1 METRMPRGAWSG
13 SAGKKIFIIV
23 SILLLASACSKSQA
37 PVQPAPISQNQPAQ
51 NQTPTPAPPA
61 ATSTASSTKPA
72 IPSAPLTLSV
82 YNNAPEHFKI
92 LYLSNFNLYTGAQ
105 VKANKT
111 KGVDFSACVPYGIS
125 PSLCFGLNNQP
136 YANTN
141 LESAA
146 VAVSILKN
154 KTNIGDCGTFTPQEL
169 NGGQVSDS
177 VQGGNGVVFI
187 TAKATDAGAGNFYE
201 THFNRAFYGTICYE
215 IDETTHWTNAQNYS
229 PARAE
234 FDKADV
240 WSKLDV
246 LRNGFQFVK

>member
-1 METRMPRGAWSG
+1 M
-13 SAGKKIFIIV
+13 KKYIILTV
-23 SILLLASACSKSQA
+23 ILLLASACSK
-37 PVQPAPISQNQPAQ
+37 QPADVQTSPSQNPPAQ
-51 NQTPTPAPPA
+51 NLTPTPAPPA

-82 YNNAPEHFKI
+82 YNNAPQHFKI
-92 LYLSNFNLYTGAQ
+92 LYLSYFNLYTGAQ

-125 PSLCFGLNNQP
+125 PSLCFVLNSKP
-136 YANTN
+136 YADTN

-154 KTNIGDCGTFTPQEL
+154 KTNIGDCGTFTSQEL